1 MNNSMENNMRDE
13 YDLSHLR
20 PNPYAEKYAEGVN
33 LVAIE
38 PDLFKIF
45 PDSESVN
52 NALRAL
58 LSALPQDMFPRLRQE
73 NQPAETT

>member
-1 MNNSMENNMRDE
+1 MDNNMRAE

-33 LVAIE
+33 LVVIE

-52 NALRAL
+52 DALRAL
-58 LSALPQDMFPRLRQE
+58 LSAIPQEMFPRLRQE
-73 NQPAETT
+73 NQQVETT